1 MAFSGEV
8 HNRAGTESL
17 ESGFHFDAVANI
29 SLHKLIARMIRNA
42 FQIVQIARV
51 RQLVE
56 VEKMG
61 ASLLHLLQDEVRAD
75 EARTPGNQ
83 NSSIHLRSRIARE
96 KSGPQSEP

>member
-1 MAFSGEV
+1 MALCGEV
-8 HNRAGTESL
+8 HNRCRTETFKSRLHFCTVADVSL
-17 ESGFHFDAVANI
+17 YE
-29 SLHKLIARMIRNA
+29 LIARMVRNA
-42 FQIVQIARV
+42 FQIVQITRV
-51 RQLVE
+51 SQLVK

-96 KSGPQSEP
+96 KTG